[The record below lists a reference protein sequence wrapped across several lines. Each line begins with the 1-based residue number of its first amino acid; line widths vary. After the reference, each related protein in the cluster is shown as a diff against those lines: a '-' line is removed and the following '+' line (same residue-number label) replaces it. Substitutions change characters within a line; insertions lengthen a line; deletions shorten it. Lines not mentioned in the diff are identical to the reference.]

1 MSFFTATDTIDAT
14 TFLRSVNQPDGSFSE
29 HFLMQITGFG
39 NGGNPAIPKEFGK
52 AYDLYLTL
60 DATGKGTVFDSLNL
74 TLWADPKA
82 NDGTPG
88 VTETSD
94 PSFSNGTTG
103 DIVLATGTMVSANL
117 SQDAAGT
124 RHADFVEKLTP
135 TLAGTILSGGSLKV
149 GGLLE
154 ERLTTPSSVRQSIPQ
169 PDGTTINLVIGGT
182 AKIDAPSFDAVQFT
196 NNVYSVVQPD
206 HTFVA
211 HRIDPITGFTAD
223 GSPVVP
229 DGFGNSFGLYFDIL
243 DTGVSTPTSLSFTSS
258 SFRLM
263 LDPGNHDGPVT
274 STVNG
279 ITFANTGSTGAADDI
294 VLGTGTMVSGV
305 ASFDPTTGIR
315 TTHFVENYVPV
326 SDESDVSP
334 FVNVPAVFD
343 FAGTTLPGLLV
354 NTPGPNG
361 MLIQTINGAIGSTV
375 VAKAVPDIG
384 ASDTLL
390 FPDIAFGL
398 FEHKLGFIFDH
409 GPHGHIRTS

>member
-1 MSFFTATDTIDAT
+1 MSFFTPTDTADAS

-29 HFLMQITGFG
+29 HFLMPITGFENDG
-39 NGGNPAIPKEFGK
+39 NAVIPKEFGK

-60 DATGKGTVFDSLNL
+60 DATGKGTIFNSLNM

-88 VTETSD
+88 VSATSD
-94 PSFSNGTTG
+94 PSFSNGTNG
-103 DIVLATGTMVSANL
+103 DIVLATGTMVSAQL
-117 SQDAAGT
+117 AQDAAGT

-135 TLAGTILSGGSLKV
+135 TLAGTILSGGSLKA

-154 ERLTTPSSVRQSIPQ
+154 ERLTTPSTVRQSIPQ

-206 HTFVA
+206 GTFLA
-211 HRIDPITGFTAD
+211 NRIDPITGFSID

-229 DGFGNSFGLYFDIL
+229 DGFGSTYGVYFDFT
-243 DTGVSTPTSLSFTSS
+243 DTGVATPTTHSITSS
-258 SFRLM
+258 TFKLM
-263 LDPGNHDGPVT
+263 YDPGDQDGAVT
-274 STVNG
+274 LTVNG
-279 ITFANTGSTGAADDI
+279 IGFANTGPHGAADDI
-294 VLGTGTMVSGV
+294 VLGTGTMVSTGS
-305 ASFDPTTGIR
+305 SFDPTTGIL
-315 TTHFVENYVPV
+315 TTRFVDNYIPVPGEN
-326 SDESDVSP
+326 DLSP
-334 FVNVPAVFD
+334 LVGVPAVFD
-343 FAGTTLPGLLV
+343 FVGTTLPGLLV

-361 MLIQTINGAIGSTV
+361 TLIQTINGANGSTGA
-375 VAKAVPDIG
+375 AKSVPDIG

-398 FEHKLGFIFDH
+398 FEHELGFIYGH
-409 GPHGHIRTS
+409 GPHGHIRSS